1 VNGVRARVVLTVLVV
16 SAVLYS
22 LLAAVGFL
30 QLVHAGRDAIV
41 ERVGEVLDQL
51 EASLRAGGTTVRFTT
66 ADGVEAIV
74 AAAPAVE
81 EEPGE
86 ILVRRDVD
94 LRGEVVHLEGRAS
107 EVPLSDSLRRLHR
120 ALWIAVPVASLLTA
134 AAAGFA
140 MRRALRPVSEITALA
155 ATIGPADVTTRVP
168 EPDTGDEVAHL
179 ATTVNGMLDRIAE
192 GRLAQQRFTS
202 DAAHEL
208 RTPLMAM
215 QGELELALRHPGTI
229 DDQLLLRLDRERR
242 RLGERVDDLLLLS
255 TLDER
260 PPVAREPVD
269 LLELVRA
276 ETEGAET
283 TSPTEVIGTS
293 TIVEVDQRLVARSV
307 RNLVANARR
316 HARSTVAVTVE
327 VRGDRAWVHVDDDG
341 PGIAVERRA
350 TVFERFA
357 RLDEGR
363 SSDRG
368 GAGLGLAIVAG
379 VAEAHR
385 GGVAADES
393 PLGGA
398 RVSLW
403 LPMRGADGDT
413 MR

>member
-1 VNGVRARVVLTVLVV
+1 MSGVRGRVVLTVLVV

-22 LLAAVGFL
+22 LLAALGFL
-30 QLVHAGRDAIV
+30 QLVHAGRDATV

-51 EASLRAGGTTVRFTT
+51 EASVRSGGTTVRFTT
-66 ADGVEAIV
+66 PDGVVAIV
-74 AAAPAVE
+74 ASRPASE
-81 EEPGE
+81 EQPGE
-86 ILVRRDVD
+86 VLVRRDVEI
-94 LRGEVVHLEGRAS
+94 RGVVVHLEGRAS

-120 ALWIAVPVASLLTA
+120 ALWIAVPVAAVLTA

-179 ATTVNGMLDRIAE
+179 ARTVNGMLDRIAA
-192 GRLAQQRFTS
+192 GRQAQHRFTS

-215 QGELELALRHPGTI
+215 QGELELALRHPSTI
-229 DDQLLLRLDRERR
+229 DDELLGRLDRERR
-242 RLGERVDDLLLLS
+242 RLGDRVDDLLLLS

-260 PPVAREPVD
+260 PPVAHETVD
-269 LLELVRA
+269 LLELVRS
-276 ETEGAET
+276 EVEGAESTSLTGST
-283 TSPTEVIGTS
+283 TL
-293 TIVEVDQRLVARSV
+293 VDVDPRLIARSV
-307 RNLVANARR
+307 RNMVANARR

-327 VRGDRAWVHVDDDG
+327 QVGDRAWIHVDDDG
-341 PGIAVERRA
+341 PGIPAEQRA
-350 TVFERFA
+350 SVFERFA

-379 VAEAHR
+379 VAEAHH
-385 GGVAADES
+385 GGVAAGEA

-403 LPMRGADGDT
+403 LPMSGAGGGT
-413 MR
+413 MRR